1 MILSEELDSLCLT
14 LCETVNFHP
23 FPSFPSQLTIF
34 FNNALNMPY
43 PILCLLR
50 NLVASLYSM
59 CVLTHEEEEQGHL
72 HYDEAVLL
80 MKFRW
85 AIGILDHGL
94 VCHPFNVDSIVE
106 VRPEST
112 RGTWLNLCDDLE
124 NGALKPFIPL
134 PHF

>member
-1 MILSEELDSLCLT
+1 MILFEELDSLCLT

-112 RGTWLNLCDDLE
+112 RGT
-124 NGALKPFIPL
+124 
-134 PHF
+134 